1 MAIDVHV
8 AESFSEDLLDVIRC
22 KYWFFDLTMYLL
34 HVNHVNNG
42 AGKEWAKAVRSY
54 SFFKKKTEESDY
66 CRELIEY
73 SADNLRNGSTCYSC
87 APEYIDYINNG
98 GIAKMTYEDALKR
111 LEFERNHV
119 PPHTPDTYDIQLKM
133 IHELKKF
140 RSTVYEYLI
149 DKEKPEGE
157 LLSPKQVLHVI
168 AKFFAYEVVFCVPRS
183 II

>member
-1 MAIDVHV
+1 MDNQVYLG
-8 AESFSEDLLDVIRC
+8 SSLSEDLLDLVDC
-22 KYWFFDLTMYLL
+22 KSWLFDLSMYLIM
-34 HVNHVNNG
+34 VNNG
-42 AGKEWAKAVRSY
+42 NGKELVNTVKSY
-54 SFFKKKTEESDY
+54 SFFKKKTEEADY

-73 SADNLRNGSTCYSC
+73 SADNLSKGSTCYSC
-87 APEYIDYINNG
+87 APEYMDYIKSG
-98 GIAKMTYEDALKR
+98 GKASMTYEDALKR

-149 DKEKPEGE
+149 DKEQPEGE

-168 AKFFAYEVVFCVPRS
+168 AKFFAYEVVFCAPRS